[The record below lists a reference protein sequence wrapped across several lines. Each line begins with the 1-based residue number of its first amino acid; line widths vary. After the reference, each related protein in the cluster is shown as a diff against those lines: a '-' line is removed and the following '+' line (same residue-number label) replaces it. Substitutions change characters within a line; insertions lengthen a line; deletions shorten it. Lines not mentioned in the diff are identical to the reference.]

1 VTQDGDVP
9 QGGEAAAPRL
19 LRIATWNVNSLR
31 ARLPRVEQ
39 WLAEH
44 QPDVLCLQET
54 KLPDRMFPSEPF
66 ESLGY
71 ETAHHGDGQWNGVAI
86 ASRIGLADVQRGFGS
101 DEDAEGCRLVAAT
114 CGAVRVHSVYVPNGR
129 SLESEHYAAK
139 LAWLAR
145 LRRFLDET
153 CDPTGPVAVC
163 GDFNVAP
170 DDRDVW
176 DPAQLEGST
185 HVSAPERAAL
195 EEVEAWGLVDMV
207 RALHG
212 SEELYSWWDYRGG
225 AFHRGHGMRIDLV
238 LVTRVLADRCVAA
251 WIDREA
257 RKGVKPSDHAPV
269 VVEIGEA
276 GPG

>member
-1 VTQDGDVP
+1 MTQDGDVGDD
-9 QGGEAAAPRL
+9 GGPAAHRPL
-19 LRIATWNVNSLR
+19 VIATWNVNSLR

-39 WLAEH
+39 WLAVH

-54 KLPDRMFPSEPF
+54 KQPDRTFPSPLF

-71 ETAHHGDGQWNGVAI
+71 DTAHHGDGQWNGVAI
-86 ASRIGLADVQRGFGS
+86 ASRIGLVDVRRGFGS
-101 DEDAEGCRLVAAT
+101 AEDAEGCRLVAAT

-129 SLESEHYAAK
+129 SLDSEHYVAK

-153 CDPTGPVAVC
+153 CDPAGPVAVC

-170 DDRDVW
+170 HDRDVW
-176 DPAQLEGST
+176 DPAQLEGCT
-185 HVSAPERAAL
+185 HVSVPERAAL
-195 EEVEAWGLVDMV
+195 EEVEAWGPVDVV
-207 RALHG
+207 RAFHG
-212 SEELYSWWDYRGG
+212 AEALYSWWDYRGG

-238 LVTRVLADRCVAA
+238 LVTRVLAERCVAA

-269 VVEIGEA
+269 VVEIGEVP
-276 GPG
+276 PG